1 MPRLARNKAELA
13 LLAFVECIE
22 TTGGIV
28 NGGKGY
34 MVPVADREW
43 VDLGA
48 AYLVACDALNIEPV
62 VLDEENLSGKPAE

>member
-1 MPRLARNKAELA
+1 MPRLAKNRAELA

-28 NGGKGY
+28 NDHKGF

-43 VDLGA
+43 VDLAA
-48 AYLVACDALNIEPV
+48 AYLAACDALAIEPV
-62 VLDEENLSGKPAE
+62 VLEEQANLPE